1 MKKLSLLLTAV
12 VLFVSVAA
20 CGGSPTPT
28 PPSPTAALP
37 TAPPPTAPPTTAPPT
52 HTPEAAVE
60 TLAEPII
67 SEAPVRLVT
76 VEQRADGPVII
87 VQGSLTDGCTQVH
100 DSSQMSEG
108 SAVNVILTTA
118 RPADRMCTQVVTE
131 FTHEIALDI
140 SVLADGAYT
149 VTVNGVAAAQPL
161 MVGAAS
167 AELTGNV
174 TYAQSIGL
182 PNDATLTIQ
191 LQDTSPPAVIIA
203 EQTYT
208 IKGTQAPLP
217 FAVTYNPAAIQE
229 DHDYTLSARITDG
242 QGNLLLINNTLVPV
256 ITKGNP
262 AADVALTVVQV
273 GSVEAVGAGSEAAKE
288 LLGKPWEWASFTD
301 PATGLVDIAGPERY
315 QMQFEADGTVF
326 IRADCNIGS
335 GIYSVADGSISII
348 LGPVTRAVCEEG
360 SLDAQFLQYLEAAV
374 IWFTQDDD
382 LFFDLK
388 FDSGTMRFA
397 AAAEDNISEGDV
409 PESESSE
416 TGEISADALQ
426 IDLQGLADSFQW
438 TVQPGVPAS
447 PGGIGVPA
455 HILVTFDDEDPNE
468 VLASDGRYLYIFPVE
483 AYQNVGGS
491 SVIAQVARLQAL
503 VAAANGRQENPD
515 SPMPVLPPA
524 LSLMNRWAQFADLNF
539 DQGAGVRYVSE
550 FPNRQELGPW
560 TNQGTAYYY
569 QALTEDGR
577 FYLSLHWPV
586 STAALPN
593 TFDEAPEDVKAQ
605 AASPDTYPHYL
616 QETKDVLNDLLPAEW
631 QPSLARLDALI
642 ASIIFKR

>member
-1 MKKLSLLLTAV
+1 MKKVSLLLTAV
-12 VLFVSVAA
+12 VLFVSAAA

-28 PPSPTAALP
+28 PIPP
-37 TAPPPTAPPTTAPPT
+37 TAPPPTVPPTTAPPT
-52 HTPEAAVE
+52 HTPEAAAE
-60 TLAEPII
+60 TPAEPII

-76 VEQRADGPVII
+76 VEQRDGGPVVI
-87 VQGSLTDGCTQVH
+87 VQGSLTDGCTQIHESNQVI
-100 DSSQMSEG
+100 EG
-108 SAVNVILTTA
+108 SAVNVTLTTS

-131 FTHEIALDI
+131 FTHEIAVDI
-140 SVLADGAYT
+140 SALADGAYT

-174 TYAQSIGL
+174 TYPPSIAL
-182 PNDATLTIQ
+182 PDDATLTVQ
-191 LQDTSPPAVIIA
+191 LQDTSPTAPAVIIA
-203 EQTYT
+203 EQTYAV
-208 IKGTQAPLP
+208 KGTQAPLP
-217 FAVTYNPAAIQE
+217 FAVTYNPAAMQE

-242 QGNLLLINNTLVPV
+242 QGNLLLINNILVPV

-288 LLGKPWEWASFTD
+288 LLGKPWEWVSFTD

-348 LGPVTRAVCEEG
+348 LGPVTRAVCEED

-416 TGEISADALQ
+416 AGEISADALQ

-468 VLASDGRYLYIFPVE
+468 VLANNGRYLYIFPIE

-491 SVIAQVARLQAL
+491 SVIAQVTRLQAL

-515 SPMPVLPPA
+515 SPMPLLPPA
-524 LSLMNRWAQFADLNF
+524 LSLMDRWAQFADLNF
-539 DQGAGVRYVSE
+539 DQGMGVRYVSE
-550 FPNRQELGPW
+550 FPNRQEPGPW

-569 QALTEDGR
+569 QGLTEDGR

-586 STAALPN
+586 STTALPN

-605 AASPDTYPHYL
+605 AANPDTYPQYL
-616 QETKDVLNDLLPAEW
+616 QETKDVLNELLPAEW
-631 QPSLARLDALI
+631 QPGLARLDALI
-642 ASIIFKR
+642 ASITFKQ